1 MYMKRI
7 LIIAAA
13 ALFMAALPQTAS
25 AQDNREPQGQNYRQ
39 RRGAPREQMTP
50 EQMAKRTADR
60 LSEVVGLNEKQYK
73 RIYNFHL
80 ELIDEYPE
88 LRGNGNRGFGGQRPD
103 GEMRRP
109 DTGNGPGLGPGGN
122 RGDGPR
128 RERPQMTEEQRAEM
142 QARMQER
149 MEERRALE
157 QERQERIEKKYKKIL
172 TPEQYEKWQKW
183 EAEEAVKH
191 EMRMKEQRERR
202 QDGEHRRD
210 GDRLRRGDRNDTG
223 DGDTR

>member
-1 MYMKRI
+1 MKRI
-7 LIIAAA
+7 LVIAAA
-13 ALFMAALPQTAS
+13 ALLFAALPQNVS
-25 AQDNREPQGQNYRQ
+25 AQDPQQPERENYQQ
-39 RRGAPREQMTP
+39 RRGRGQREQMTP
-50 EQMAKRTADR
+50 EQMATRTTDR
-60 LSEVVGLNEKQYK
+60 LNEVVGLNEKQYK
-73 RIYNFHL
+73 KIYNFHL

-88 LRGNGNRGFGGQRPD
+88 LRGNGFGGPGMGGQRPD

-109 DTGNGPGLGPGGN
+109 GNGGPGMGPGGN

-172 TPEQYEKWQKW
+172 TAEQYEKWQKW
-183 EAEEAVKH
+183 EAEEAVKR

-202 QDGEHRRD
+202 QDGEHRHD